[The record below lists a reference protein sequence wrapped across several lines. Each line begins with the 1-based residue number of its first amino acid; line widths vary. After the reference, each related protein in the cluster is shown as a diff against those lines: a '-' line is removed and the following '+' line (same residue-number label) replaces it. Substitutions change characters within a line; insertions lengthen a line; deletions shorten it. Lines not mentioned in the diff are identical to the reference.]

1 MPLRELTEQE
11 AAELTTSPGSGLQAR
26 TIAGTEK
33 SKDPFTEGQKR
44 DAGFAIRMERA
55 LREIEALEDSGFDP
69 VNFKDAIFFE
79 RMPFFSELVENF
91 GKSTKYQLYQ
101 RAMNDF
107 TTAQLRKETGA
118 QINDSEIVFI
128 NKSYVPQPGDDP
140 ETIAAKREARQL
152 ALAAMVGNAGKAYD
166 KTKKEVAAR
175 LDDASV
181 DPDEALD
188 ELAKR
193 VENNPELAERMR
205 QRAENDPD
213 LAERMRQRGLMP

>member
-1 MPLRELTEQE
+1 
-11 AAELTTSPGSGLQAR
+11 
-26 TIAGTEK
+26 
-33 SKDPFTEGQKR
+33 
-44 DAGFAIRMERA
+44 MERA

-69 VNFKDAIFFE
+69 VNFKDAVFFE
-79 RMPFFSELVENF
+79 RMPFFPELVENW

-128 NKSYVPQPGDDP
+128 NRSYVPQPGEDR
-140 ETIAAKREARQL
+140 ETIAAKREARRL

-166 KTKKEVAAR
+166 KTKKEVEAR
-175 LDDASV
+175 LDDAST
-181 DPDEALD
+181 DPDEALAI
-188 ELAKR
+188 L
-193 VENNPELAERMR
+193 R
-205 QRAENDPD
+205 QRAEKDPE